1 MTACQTPGCVRPD
14 HLILASS
21 KDVAKRAYANGRM
34 SKGAKH
40 RHAILS
46 GCRIPGAKLA
56 AEEVRMILTRHQQGH
71 PHPVI
76 AKAYGVS
83 ASAVRAIATGRT
95 WTHVTGLERRP

>member
-1 MTACQTPGCVRPD
+1 MHVLGDRVASIEGARY
-14 HLILASS
+14 LAT
-21 KDVAKRAYANGRM
+21 
-34 SKGAKH
+34 
-40 RHAILS
+40 
-46 GCRIPGAKLA
+46 RIPGAKLA